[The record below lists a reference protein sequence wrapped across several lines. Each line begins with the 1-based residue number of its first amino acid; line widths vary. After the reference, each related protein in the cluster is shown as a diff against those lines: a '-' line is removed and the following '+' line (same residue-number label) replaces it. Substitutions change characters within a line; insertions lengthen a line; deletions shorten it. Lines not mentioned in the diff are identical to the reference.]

1 MAEFFVS
8 GDKHHMFS
16 PVLRA
21 VRASFRKSHAPVA
34 FAALL
39 CLSTAPVLTHAAP
52 TAAKTEAAPA
62 PEGAKNT
69 PPAFQG
75 AAALLPDDA
84 VTHHT
89 DTFAGRKISYTA
101 RAGTLVL
108 RDDAGKPTARMFYVA
123 YTQDGADPAHRPVSF
138 FFNGGPGA
146 GTAYLHLGAAGPT
159 MLSFPSGNPT
169 DGANAKLALN
179 PDSWLPQTDMV
190 FLDAP
195 GTGWSLPTD
204 PKTADKTFYG
214 VKQDARAFAKTIQLW
229 ASTNKRLA
237 SPRYLIGESYG
248 GIRSIEVAEALAQ
261 QQNLLVNGIVM
272 ISPALDMTL
281 LDTAANPLASAL
293 VLPSYEASR
302 LALQHKLSPESAA
315 HQLDEAYHYALGA
328 YLSTLINTPP
338 TGDAARDF
346 YEDVATHTGLPQ
358 DVIAK
363 ERGAPDPGAHDVRS
377 REGRLYSLYD
387 GTLSIADP
395 FPEGVSNSDSPD
407 PVLAGF
413 GRAYGSAFEQY
424 AATALNFHTDL
435 SYNLLSM
442 KVNGAWDFRGDGEPI
457 ARQIPVLR
465 RLLALNPTLRIFI
478 ANGYYD
484 LACPFASSRWVAEHI
499 PVGRNR
505 IGLHLYPGGHMLYT
519 RPETRAALAQDV
531 KAFLSP

>member
-8 GDKHHMFS
+8 GDKPRMFPS
-16 PVLRA
+16 VLFNG
-21 VRASFRKSHAPVA
+21 SFLRRKSRAPIA
-34 FAALL
+34 LTALL
-39 CLSTAPVLTHAAP
+39 CLSAAP
-52 TAAKTEAAPA
+52 YASYAATPSPKATPAAETPKEAQPV
-62 PEGAKNT
+62 
-69 PPAFQG
+69 FQG
-75 AAALLPDDA
+75 TAALLPDDA

-101 RAGTLVL
+101 KAGTLIL

-123 YTQDGADPAHRPVSF
+123 YTQDGADPARRPVSF

-146 GTAYLHLGAAGPT
+146 ATAYLHLGAAGPT

-169 DGANAKLALN
+169 DGANAHLAPN
-179 PDSWLPQTDMV
+179 PDSWLPETDMV

-195 GTGWSLPTD
+195 GTGWSIPTD
-204 PKTADKTFYG
+204 AKTADKTFYG

-237 SPRYLIGESYG
+237 SPRYLVGESYG

-272 ISPALDMTL
+272 ISPALDMQL
-281 LDTAANPLASAL
+281 LATGDNILASAL
-293 VLPSYEASR
+293 ILPSYEASR
-302 LALQHKLSPESAA
+302 LAMQHKLSPDTVG
-315 HQLDEAYHYALGA
+315 HQLDEAYHYALGP
-328 YLSTLINTPP
+328 YLSTLANTPP
-338 TGDAARDF
+338 TGDAAHDF
-346 YEDVATHTGLPQ
+346 YDDVATHSGLPL
-358 DVIAK
+358 DVITK
-363 ERGAPDPGAHDVRS
+363 ERGIPAPSAHDVRS
-377 REGRLYSLYD
+377 RDGRLYSLYD
-387 GTLSIADP
+387 GTLSVADP
-395 FPEGVSNSDSPD
+395 FPEGVDNSDSPD
-407 PVLAGF
+407 PVLSGF
-413 GRAYGSAFEQY
+413 GRAYGTAFEQY
-424 AATALNFHTDL
+424 AATTLNFHTDL
-435 SYNLLSM
+435 SYELLSM
-442 KVNGAWDFRGDGEPI
+442 KVNGAWDYRGDGELI

-465 RLLALNPTLRIFI
+465 RLLALNPTLRVFI

-519 RPETRAALAQDV
+519 RPESKAALARDV